1 MEKIDEV
8 TQIMS
13 ILIVLSMETMHLTF
27 VSFSLNF
34 IQAGSNDLD
43 IKQPFIADY
52 KEREEVVEDDNKQ
65 ESSND
70 DDDEEDEDD
79 GDLFDSV
86 CAICDNGGELLW

>member
-1 MEKIDEV
+1 MEKMDEV
-8 TQIMS
+8 IQIMS

-27 VSFSLNF
+27 VSFSF
-34 IQAGSNDLD
+34 IQAGSNNLD
-43 IKQPFIADY
+43 IKQSFIADD